1 MRVLRAV
8 IFVTISPICY
18 LLNQLRNKPDV
29 QRGVIIVYNFV
40 TFGIIRLQGILLN
53 SFNAAV
59 ADEERVERLA
69 TFIAG
74 RCFSCDI
81 LNFLLRT

>member
-1 MRVLRAV
+1 MCIVVL
-8 IFVTISPICY
+8 
-18 LLNQLRNKPDV
+18 LLV
-29 QRGVIIVYNFV
+29 IVYNFV
-40 TFGIIRLQGILLN
+40 TFGIIRLQSILLN

-59 ADEERVERLA
+59 ADEEGVVRLA

-74 RCFSCDI
+74 RCFSCGI